1 MALVVL
7 GFQRASI
14 WGWIENKDSP
24 ITPFGLALTPFV
36 LLGGAVC
43 LGVFSVTQQR
53 RSRRGLPVLIDPIM
67 FGRRYL
73 RSETQE
79 LAALHIERNLPFVA
93 QSGAEAAVSKL
104 EIPKV
109 EATEIV
115 ALYERAQLL
124 ALENGALLAGIIAL
138 AGAITVLGLPKR
150 LPEL

>member
-36 LLGGAVC
+36 VLGGAVC
-43 LGVFSVTQQR
+43 LG
-53 RSRRGLPVLIDPIM
+53 GLPVLIDPIM

-124 ALENGALLAGIIAL
+124 ALQNGALVAGIIAL
-138 AGAITVLGLPKR
+138 AGAITGLGLPKR

>member
-1 MALVVL
+1 
-7 GFQRASI
+7 
-14 WGWIENKDSP
+14 
-24 ITPFGLALTPFV
+24 
-36 LLGGAVC
+36 
-43 LGVFSVTQQR
+43 
-53 RSRRGLPVLIDPIM
+53 M

-79 LAALHIERNLPFVA
+79 LAALHIERNLPFVT
-93 QSGAEAAVSKL
+93 QSEAEAAVSKL

-138 AGAITVLGLPKR
+138 AGAVFAFGLPRKR
-150 LPEL
+150 PEP